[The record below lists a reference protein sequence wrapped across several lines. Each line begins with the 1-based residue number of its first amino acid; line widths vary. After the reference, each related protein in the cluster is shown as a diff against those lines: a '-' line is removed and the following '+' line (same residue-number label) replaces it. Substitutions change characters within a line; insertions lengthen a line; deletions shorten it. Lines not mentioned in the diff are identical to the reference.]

1 MTEAAAVKCF
11 VLVFL
16 VWQNQAPHPIP
27 GVFPNKF
34 DCDVAKGEL
43 ATMLEKDPSI
53 VSWSIPTDCVA
64 VPFTK
69 KT

>member
-1 MTEAAAVKCF
+1 MIAATTVKTF
-11 VLVFL
+11 VLVFV
-16 VWQNQAPHPIP
+16 VWQHDAPHPIP
-27 GVFPNKF
+27 GVFPDKF
-34 DCDVAKGEL
+34 DCQVAEGEL
-43 ATMLEKDPSI
+43 ASMLEKDPSI